1 MPRVGLQKVLRDV
14 LVDGGASAKEL
25 PSEADLAVA
34 FKVVDADKSGKKN
47 RKGGLVQQFSL

>member
-34 FKVVDADKSGKKN
+34 FKVVDADKSGKKK
-47 RKGGLVQQFSL
+47 RGQER